1 MTRTLSDRTDEKA
14 DHPVDEADADT
25 VTSADESGT
34 TESGAEE
41 SAAAESVAEDSAAD
55 SRATADDDH
64 YPADADD
71 AESAGTSTDKSPKTK
86 APKTETPKTKTNDE
100 DDAKPATEKAEKKS
114 GPSVLSRLRTTLGS
128 ARSRR
133 IGVIVLALLAVAGV
147 AGTAWFGTQ
156 WRSAENTDKAA
167 DAAVVAARQF
177 TTTLTSVSANSL
189 DKDFNAVLAG
199 SAGEFHQMY
208 AKSSD
213 QLRQLLIDNKA
224 QAKGTVLASGVV
236 SASTDKVV
244 VVMFVDQT
252 VQNVSNTQPRID
264 RSRIRV
270 TMTKHDGRWLAEKV
284 ELP

>member
-1 MTRTLSDRTDEKA
+1 MTRTLSDRTDTKVDEPA
-14 DHPVDEADADT
+14 DEADVDT
-25 VTSADESGT
+25 DTTAKESAAKDSSAEASV
-34 TESGAEE
+34 AEE
-41 SAAAESVAEDSAAD
+41 SNPEESNPEESNPEESSTEESNPEDAA
-55 SRATADDDH
+55 T
-64 YPADADD
+64 PADKK
-71 AESAGTSTDKSPKTK
+71 AGKAKT
-86 APKTETPKTKTNDE
+86 
-100 DDAKPATEKAEKKS
+100 EKKS
-114 GPSVLSRLRTTLGS
+114 GPSALARLRTTLGGT
-128 ARSRR
+128 RSRR
-133 IGVIVLALLAVAGV
+133 IGVIVLALLAVAGL

-156 WRSAENTDKAA
+156 WRSAQNTDKAA

-177 TTTLTSVSANSL
+177 TNTLTSVSANSL
-189 DKDFNAVLAG
+189 DKDFTAVLAG
-199 SAGEFHQMY
+199 STGEFRQMY

-224 QAKGTVLASGVV
+224 QAKGSVLASGVV

>member
-1 MTRTLSDRTDEKA
+1 MTRTLSDRTDEKS
-14 DHPVDEADADT
+14 DHPDDET
-25 VTSADESGT
+25 GVETNT
-34 TESGAEE
+34 TATE
-41 SAAAESVAEDSAAD
+41 SAAEEATTAAEASAPESSGD
-55 SRATADDDH
+55 DATDT
-64 YPADADD
+64 PADAGDTESTG
-71 AESAGTSTDKSPKTK
+71 ESAEKSPKTEATAAGAAK
-86 APKTETPKTKTNDE
+86 SADE
-100 DDAKPATEKAEKKS
+100 EAGKEKAEKKS
-114 GPSVLSRLRTTLGS
+114 GPSVLARLRTTLAG

-133 IGVIVLALLAVAGV
+133 IGVIVLAVLAVAGI
-147 AGTAWFGTQ
+147 AGTTWFGTQ
-156 WRSAENTDKAA
+156 WRSADNTDKAA

-189 DKDFNAVLAG
+189 DKDFTAVLAG
-199 SAGEFHQMY
+199 STGEFRQMY

-252 VQNVSNTQPRID
+252 VQNVSNSQPRID